1 MMLMAEKEKEIMDK
15 EDLIEGVS
23 ALAGAITAYFADRFI
38 PNFKYRSIVLG
49 LVGIALIFLGFHG
62 VGHKYADAFVIGFGA
77 VMSVEIL
84 SAVPMVNDFKVTV

>member
-1 MMLMAEKEKEIMDK
+1 MMLMADKKEIMDK

-23 ALAGAITAYFADRFI
+23 ALAGAIVAYFADRFI

-49 LVGIALIFLGFHG
+49 LVGIALIFVGFHG

-84 SAVPMVNDFKVTV
+84 SAVPMVNEFKVTL

>member
-1 MMLMAEKEKEIMDK
+1 MLMADKKEIMDK

-23 ALAGAITAYFADRFI
+23 ALAGAIVAYFADRFI

-49 LVGIALIFLGFHG
+49 LVGIALIFVGFHG

-84 SAVPMVNDFKVTV
+84 SAVPMVNEFKVTL